1 MTCINCSAEVSSNYC
16 SNCGQ
21 RQTVKR
27 LSVKE
32 GWNDFWARIYGFDGM
47 FPRTLRDITMR
58 PGEVSRKYIEGNRV
72 AYYGPVGYFFLMIT
86 LMYLVASLFNIDVME
101 FMKSGRD
108 FGIAPQAK
116 VGSGQ
121 EHFSQSMLKLMS
133 DNLKL
138 FSFMMIPIF
147 AFCSR
152 FLFFRKQGLNY
163 VEHMVLPFFVQGHV
177 YWISIFSLIL
187 YAVSGHFLL
196 TWIQLLIT
204 IIFTSYAYANLF
216 AEQGKIKSFLKGF
229 GVYVVTY
236 MIVAFLAMGFLVI
249 LIAFNPDIFEMLK
262 PSNNR

>member
-1 MTCINCSAEVSSNYC
+1 MTCVNCSTEVSSTYC
-16 SNCGQ
+16 PTCGQ
-21 RQTVKR
+21 RQTVRR

-47 FPRTLRDITMR
+47 FPRTLRDITIR
-58 PGEVSRKYIEGNRV
+58 PGIASRKYIEGNRV

-101 FMKSGRD
+101 FMKSGSD
-108 FGIAPQAK
+108 LGITPKAK
-116 VGSGQ
+116 IGSGQ

-187 YAVSGHFLL
+187 YAVSGHFLP

-229 GVYVVTY
+229 GVYVVTQ
-236 MIVAFLAMGFLVI
+236 MIVAVLAMIVVSL
-249 LIAFNPDIFEMLK
+249 LIVLNPEIFEMLK